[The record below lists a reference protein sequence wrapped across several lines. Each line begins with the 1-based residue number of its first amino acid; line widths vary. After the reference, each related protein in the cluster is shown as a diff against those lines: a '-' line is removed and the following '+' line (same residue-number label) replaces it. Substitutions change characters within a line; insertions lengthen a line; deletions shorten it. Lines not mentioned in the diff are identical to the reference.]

1 MKRITIAIPDDVSEL
16 VVHEAS
22 RQGVSVSEWIR
33 RAIRNTILGGTSSSR
48 PIPWAG
54 IFEDPNLVRG
64 RDLDAEL
71 EKTWADDI
79 DRGR

>member
-1 MKRITIAIPDDVSEL
+1 MKRTTIAIPDDLSEL
-16 VVHEAS
+16 VVHEAN
-22 RQGVSVSEWIR
+22 RQGISVSEWIR

-54 IFEDPNLVRG
+54 IFEDPDMVRG
-64 RDLDAEL
+64 RDVDERL

-79 DRGR
+79 DRDR